1 MKPEPVMIKSEGS
14 NITLRCEASIGYFES
29 WPSWNFK
36 GKTFD
41 TNRDNRKY
49 VNRFEDK
56 NWITELIIRDAKPSD
71 RGLYVCSARTKL
83 EDGKELQKFIEL
95 TVIGE

>member
-1 MKPEPVMIKSEGS
+1 MIKSEGS
-14 NITLRCEASIGYFES
+14 NITLRCEASIGYFKGR
-29 WPSWNFK
+29 PSWNFK

-41 TNRDNRKY
+41 TNSDNRKY
-49 VNRFEDK
+49 VKRFGDM

-71 RGLYVCSARTKL
+71 GGLYVCSAWKL
-83 EDGKELQKFIEL
+83 EDDKELLKSIGL

>member
-1 MKPEPVMIKSEGS
+1 MSKSEGS
-14 NITLRCEASIGYFES
+14 NITLRCEASIGYFKGR
-29 WPSWNFK
+29 PSWNFK

-41 TNRDNRKY
+41 TNSDNRKY
-49 VNRFEDK
+49 VNRLEDM

-71 RGLYVCSARTKL
+71 GGLYVCSARTTL
-83 EDGKELQKFIEL
+83 EDGKELQKSIRL

>member
-1 MKPEPVMIKSEGS
+1 MIKSEGS
-14 NITLRCEASIGYFES
+14 KITLRCEATFGYFMGRL
-29 WPSWNFK
+29 SWNFK
-36 GKTFD
+36 GKTFN
-41 TNRDNRKY
+41 TNSDNRKY

-71 RGLYVCSARTKL
+71 GGLYVCFAWKL
-83 EDGKELQKFIEL
+83 EDDKELQKSITL

>member
-1 MKPEPVMIKSEGS
+1 MIKSEGS
-14 NITLRCEASIGYFES
+14 NITLRCEASIGYFNES
-29 WPSWNFK
+29 PSWNFK

-41 TNRDNRKY
+41 TNSDNRKY
-49 VNRFEDK
+49 VNRFKDQ
-56 NWITELIIRDAKPSD
+56 NRITELIIRDAKPSD

-83 EDGKELQKFIEL
+83 EDGKEMQKSIRL

>member
-1 MKPEPVMIKSEGS
+1 MTKSEAS
-14 NITLRCEASIGYFES
+14 NITLRCEASSGYFMG

-41 TNRDNRKY
+41 TNSENRKY
-49 VNRFEDK
+49 VNRFEDM
-56 NWITELIIRDAKPSD
+56 NRITELIIRDAEPSD
-71 RGLYVCSARTKL
+71 RGRYVCSARTKL
-83 EDGKELQKFIEL
+83 EDGKELRKSIRL

>member
-1 MKPEPVMIKSEGS
+1 MIKSEGS
-14 NITLRCEASIGYFES
+14 NITLRCEASIGYFNE

-36 GKTFD
+36 GKTFH
-41 TNRDNRKY
+41 TNSDNRKY
-49 VNRFEDK
+49 VNRSKDQ

-83 EDGKELQKFIEL
+83 EDGKELQKSIRL
-95 TVIGE
+95 TVFGE

>member
-1 MKPEPVMIKSEGS
+1 MIKSEGS
-14 NITLRCEASIGYFES
+14 NITLRCEATIGYFMG

-41 TNRDNRKY
+41 TNSDNRKY
-49 VNRFEDK
+49 VNRSKDM

-71 RGLYVCSARTKL
+71 RGLYVCSARSEL
-83 EDGKELQKFIEL
+83 EDGKELQKSIEL

>member
-1 MKPEPVMIKSEGS
+1 MIKSEGS
-14 NITLRCEASIGYFES
+14 NITLRCEASIGYFNES
-29 WPSWNFK
+29 PSWNFK

-41 TNRDNRKY
+41 TNSDDRKY
-49 VNRFEDK
+49 VNRFKDQ

-71 RGLYVCSARTKL
+71 RGLYVCSARKL
-83 EDGKELQKFIEL
+83 EDGKELQKVIEL